1 MNPIQQQLRANTLG
15 RRAFLGRSMAVGGAL
30 LGGPVL
36 LGACSS
42 DSDTATASGGGGGD
56 GSEVSTVFSW
66 VKNVEWAGFWVG
78 DSEGYYSEEG
88 ITNDWI
94 GGGPNAPENVQ
105 VIEAGK
111 AGIGLAS
118 DTLKIIDAAAE
129 GADFV
134 MFAAVLQE
142 SPVGFAW
149 LDPNITGI
157 EDLVGKKIGG
167 DASSPSMIDAC
178 FTVNGIPKDYEFV
191 SIGYDPAPLANGE
204 VDAILCYVTN
214 QASVLESQG
223 LTVQTATLTDFG
235 VPLYADALFAKRSFL
250 DDNHDLV
257 VKYLKA
263 TIKGH
268 EKNMSDTALGA
279 KLTVEDYGVDLA
291 LDYDGQLIENDKQ
304 IEYWVSPVTEEKGI
318 LWMDKDYITGPI
330 YEGIAATGRTDLPDV
345 NKLVDLSFLEEA
357 YDGKTSLLES

>member
-1 MNPIQQQLRANTLG
+1 MPSTSNFILPPTS
-15 RRAFLGRSMAVGGAL
+15 RRAFLGKSLVIGGASL
-30 LGGPVL
+30 LGGPTL
-36 LGACSS
+36 LSACGGSS
-42 DSDTATASGGGGGD
+42 DDDSTGAGSG
-56 GSEVSTVFSW
+56 SAELTKVSTVFSW

-78 DSEGYYSEEG
+78 DSEGYYADEG
-88 ITNDWI
+88 ITNDFI

-149 LDPNITGI
+149 LDPEIETI

-178 FTVNGIPKDYEFV
+178 FDVNGIAKDYEFV
-191 SIGYDPAPLANGE
+191 SIGFDPAPLANGE

-223 LTVQTATLTDFG
+223 LTVYTATLTDFG
-235 VPLYADALFAKRSFL
+235 VPLYADALFAKRGYL
-250 DDNHDLV
+250 DENHDLV
-257 VKYLKA
+257 VKFLRA

-268 EKNMSDTALGA
+268 EKNMADPVLGA
-279 KLTVEDYGVDLA
+279 KLATEEYGLELA
-291 LDYDGQLIENDKQ
+291 LEYDGQLIENEKQ
-304 IEYWVSPVTEEKGI
+304 IKYWESDITQEKGI

-330 YEGIAATGRTDLPDV
+330 YTGIEATGRTELPDV
-345 NKLVDLSFLEEA
+345 DKLIDLTFLEEA
-357 YDGKTSLLES
+357 YDGKTTLL